1 MCKYQ
6 QGLLCLRAYRP
17 ERRLAEQLWADDPE
31 QHQAEKQTTTN
42 AEQLKE
48 NCKSDTES

>member
-17 ERRLAEQLWADDPE
+17 EQRLAEQLWADDPE
-31 QHQAEKQTTTN
+31 HQAEKQTTTN